1 MIVTRSWWFTQNQL
15 SMRKPYNKNLC
26 KHPQDPD
33 YDDSFNYE
41 EELYRYEMEIEAE
54 EDERRGERENY

>member
-1 MIVTRSWWFTQNQL
+1 
-15 SMRKPYNKNLC
+15 MRKPYNKNLC